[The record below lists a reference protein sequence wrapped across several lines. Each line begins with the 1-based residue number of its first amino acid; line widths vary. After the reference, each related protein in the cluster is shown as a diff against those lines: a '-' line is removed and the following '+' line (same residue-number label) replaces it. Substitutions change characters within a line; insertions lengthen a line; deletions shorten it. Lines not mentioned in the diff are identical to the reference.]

1 MRYSL
6 LFVFLFLCSTVVW
19 GQHISGRIT
28 DTAGKSIEYVNVG
41 VAHTTTGVI
50 SDGDGNFSLHIP
62 DSLSGHE
69 IVFSHVSFDALRVP
83 AADLIRRSAAGE
95 SIEIRLPER
104 SVAVPEV
111 VVFSGEAQYKRY
123 GASSGSAIRR
133 VTFTACPRIHAIAP
147 DELPTEYLDSLTDLK
162 FNGEVISPI
171 NIRKPILLR
180 EISIPVSRM
189 PHDSLLVRLNLY
201 RKEAGELVPIH
212 QTAIYS
218 RVENTVGKTY
228 YHVDVLEDQ
237 VVMAPGTLYVGFE
250 IVRYYGF
257 KPGQE
262 IVLPFHLGGGYM
274 RKGVDTFAKIPGH
287 PGIQV
292 YGRILSE

>member
-6 LFVFLFLCSTVVW
+6 LLAFLFLFSTVVF
-19 GQHISGRIT
+19 GGHVSGRIT
-28 DTAGKSIEYVNVG
+28 DMAGKSIEYVNVG
-41 VAHTTTGVI
+41 VANTTIGVI
-50 SDGDGNFSLHIP
+50 SDGKGHFSMHIP

-69 IVFSHVSFDALRVP
+69 VIFSHISFDALRLP

-104 SVAVPEV
+104 SVVMPEV

-123 GASSGSAIRR
+123 GASPGSALRR
-133 VTFTACPRIHAIAP
+133 VVLTAKPRIHAIAP
-147 DELPTEYLDSLTDLK
+147 EELPVEYRDSLTDQK
-162 FNGEVISPI
+162 FNGEIISPI

-180 EISIPVSRM
+180 EISFPVSNM

-201 RKEAGELVPIH
+201 EKEGGELIPIH
-212 QTAIYS
+212 REAIYS
-218 RVENTVGKTY
+218 RIGNTVGKTY
-228 YHVDVLEDQ
+228 YHVDVLNDQ
-237 VVMAPGTLYVGFE
+237 IFIVPGTLYVGFE

-257 KPGQE
+257 KPGKQ

-274 RKGVDTFAKIPGH
+274 RNGIDSYGKVPGH
-287 PGIQV
+287 SGIQV
-292 YGRILSE
+292 YGRILPD